1 MNIHETAARY
11 EDYIIEQRRWFHS
24 NPELSLQEFNTA
36 AHIRGELDK
45 MGISWKAVGNGTSTL
60 AEIRGSRPGRTF
72 MLRSD
77 IDALPVTEDTGLPYS
92 SSNPGVM
99 HACGHDCHAAI
110 LLTAAHILCD
120 MKDELAGTVRLLF
133 EASEENGLGAKII
146 LDKDPDILD
155 GVEGIFAAHVW
166 SELESGKIS
175 VEPGPRMAAGHR
187 FEIFVHGK
195 GCHGARPHLGIDAGI
210 AASAIALN
218 LQTLVSRNFDPQEMS
233 LITIGQIHAGNQ
245 YNVVPAE
252 AYMEGTPRTF
262 SREID
267 KMLPQAMERVVRNTA
282 AAYGAEAELVY
293 HYLLAPTINDEALTE
308 QILSS
313 LKKIGGEDIVGHMK
327 ATTTSETF
335 SCYQERI
342 PGVLAFIGVANEACD
357 SCWPQHSEHYKV
369 DESVLLAGAKLYA
382 QAAMDF
388 NAK

>member
-1 MNIHETAARY
+1 MKIHDIAERY
-11 EDYIIEQRRWFHS
+11 ANYLIEQRRWFHRH
-24 NPELSLQEFNTA
+24 PELSLQEFNTA
-36 AHIRGELDK
+36 AHIRAELDK
-45 MGISWKAVGNGTSTL
+45 LGLSWKVIGEGTSTL
-60 AEIRGSRPGRTF
+60 AEIKGSRPGRTF

-92 SSNPGVM
+92 SENEGVM

-120 MKDELAGTVRLLF
+120 MKDELTGTVKLLF
-133 EASEENGLGAKII
+133 EASEETGTGANVI
-146 LDKDPDILD
+146 LEHNPDLLD
-155 GVEGIFAAHVW
+155 NVDGIFAAHVW
-166 SELESGKIS
+166 SELEAGKIS

-195 GCHGARPHLGIDAGI
+195 SSHGARPHMGIDAGI

-245 YNVVPAE
+245 YNVVPGE

-267 KMLPQAMERVVRNTA
+267 KILPQAMERVVANTA
-282 AAYGAEAELVY
+282 AAYGAEAELKY
-293 HYLLAPTINDEALTE
+293 HYLLGPTINDDALTE
-308 QILSS
+308 QILTS
-313 LKKIGGEDIVGHMK
+313 LKKIGGEEIVGRMK

-335 SCYQERI
+335 STYQEKI

-357 SCWPQHSEHYKV
+357 SCWPQHSNHYKV
-369 DESVLLAGAKLYA
+369 DESVLLAGAELYA
-382 QAAMDF
+382 QAALDF
-388 NAK
+388 NAL